1 MHSMTGFGV
10 AQGKVG
16 RFRLVVEARSVNHRF
31 CEVGFRSPGRF
42 AIFEP
47 EAARRVRERFAR
59 GKFELFLREE
69 SVERE
74 QTEIALAKRAHG
86 VLKRIQKEL
95 GLLGPITM
103 ADILKSRE
111 VFFAHSGQ
119 QEDIDALRKPF
130 GELLDRALDGLK
142 TMRSREGDRLGRWF
156 TGRAKHMLRLLKV
169 IEKEALKRGDNY
181 RKKLEGRYKGQAA
194 MEEGRVLQEAAIM
207 AERADVTE
215 EIVRLRSHLHEFER
229 FLSLKEPI
237 GRKFDFLAQEM
248 GREINTIGSK
258 SQGVKLAHQVIE
270 FKSELER
277 VREQIQNV
285 E

>member
-1 MHSMTGFGV
+1 MTGFGV

-31 CEVGFRSPGRF
+31 CEVSFRSPGRF
-42 AIFEP
+42 AILEP
-47 EAARRVRERFAR
+47 EVVRHVRERFSR

-69 SVERE
+69 SIDRE
-74 QTEIALAKRAHG
+74 QAEIALARRSFN

-95 GLLGPITM
+95 KLPGAVTIS
-103 ADILKSRE
+103 DILTSRE
-111 VFFAHSGQ
+111 IFFSHSGH
-119 QEDIDALRKPF
+119 EDVTVLQKPLIDLV
-130 GELLDRALDGLK
+130 DRALQSLGV
-142 TMRSREGDRLGRWF
+142 MRSREGERLQKWF
-156 TGRAKHMLRLLKV
+156 DGRAKHLLRLLLV

-181 RKKLEGRYKGQAA
+181 RKKLEDKWKGVGT
-194 MEEGRVLQEAAIM
+194 MEEGRVLQEAAMM

-215 EIVRLRSHLHEFER
+215 EIVRLRSHLHEFEKFAR
-229 FLSLKEPI
+229 AKEPI

-277 VREQIQNV
+277 IREQIQNV

>member
-1 MHSMTGFGV
+1 MTGFGV

-31 CEVGFRSPGRF
+31 CEVSFRSHGRF

-47 EAARRVRERFAR
+47 EVARRVRERFAR

-69 SVERE
+69 SVDRE
-74 QTEIALAKRAHG
+74 QTEIALAKRAHA

-95 GLLGPITM
+95 GITGPISM

-111 VFFAHSGQ
+111 IFFAHSA
-119 QEDIDALRKPF
+119 QEDIETLRKPF
-130 GELLDRALDGLK
+130 GDLLDRALEGLK
-142 TMRSREGDRLGRWF
+142 TMRGREGDRIGRWLD
-156 TGRAKHMLRLLKV
+156 GRGKHMLRLLQV
-169 IEKEALKRGDNY
+169 IEKEALKHGANY
-181 RKKLEGRYKGQAA
+181 RKRLEDRWKGQSA

-229 FLSLKEPI
+229 FLKLKEPI

>member
-1 MHSMTGFGV
+1 MNSMTGFGV

-16 RFRLVVEARSVNHRF
+16 RFRLVIEARSVNHRF
-31 CEVGFRSPGRF
+31 CEVSFRSPGRF

-47 EAARRVRERFAR
+47 EVGRRVRERFAR

-69 SVERE
+69 SMDRE
-74 QTEIALAKRAHG
+74 QAEVDLAKRSYK
-86 VLKRIQKEL
+86 VLKRIQKEI
-95 GLLGPITM
+95 GLSGPVTM
-103 ADILKSRE
+103 SDVLTSRGI
-111 VFFAHSGQ
+111 FFAHPVH
-119 QEDIDALRKPF
+119 EDVSVLQKP
-130 GELLDRALDGLK
+130 LLDLLGRALDGLK
-142 TMRSREGDRLGRWF
+142 LMRSREGSSLQKWLQGR
-156 TGRAKHMLRLLKV
+156 TRHLLKLLQV

-181 RKKLEGRYKGQAA
+181 RKKLEGRWKGAGP

-215 EIVRLRSHLHEFER
+215 EIVRLRSHLQEFDR
-229 FLSLKEPI
+229 FTRATEPI

-277 VREQIQNV
+277 IREQIQNV

>member
-1 MHSMTGFGV
+1 MYSMTGFGV

-31 CEVGFRSPGRF
+31 CEVSFRSPGRF
-42 AIFEP
+42 AIFDP
-47 EAARRVRERFAR
+47 EVARRVRERFAR

-69 SVERE
+69 SVDRE
-74 QTEIALAKRAHG
+74 QAEIELAKRSYR
-86 VLKRIQKEL
+86 VLKRLQKEV
-95 GLLGPITM
+95 GISGPVSIS
-103 ADILKSRE
+103 DILTCRGIL
-111 VFFAHSGQ
+111 FAHAGS
-119 QEDIDALRKPF
+119 EDIEALRKP
-130 GELLDRALDGLK
+130 LMALVDRALDSLR
-142 TMRSREGDRLGRWF
+142 TMRSREGLRLRKWF
-156 TGRAKHMLRLLKV
+156 EGRARHLFKLLQV
-169 IEKEALKRGDNY
+169 IEKEALKRGDSY
-181 RKKLEGRYKGQAA
+181 RRKLEERYKGPGT
-194 MEEGRVLQEAAIM
+194 MEEGRVLQETAIM

-229 FLSLKEPI
+229 FTRLSEPI

-277 VREQIQNV
+277 IREQIQNV

>member
-1 MHSMTGFGV
+1 MTGFGV

-31 CEVGFRSPGRF
+31 CEVSFRSPGRF

-47 EAARRVRERFAR
+47 EVVRRVRERFAR
-59 GKFELFLREE
+59 GKLELFLREE
-69 SVERE
+69 SVDRE
-74 QTEIALAKRAHG
+74 QAEIELAKRSYH

-95 GLLGPITM
+95 GMSGPVTISDVLTC
-103 ADILKSRE
+103 RE
-111 VFFAHSGQ
+111 IFFAHAG
-119 QEDIDALRKPF
+119 QEDVETLRKPF
-130 GELLDRALDGLK
+130 LDLLDRALSGLK
-142 TMRSREGDRLGRWF
+142 TMRMREGGRLQKWFEDRAR
-156 TGRAKHMLRLLKV
+156 HLLKLLHLV
-169 IEKEALKRGDNY
+169 EREALKRGDTY
-181 RKKLEGRYKGQAA
+181 RKKLEERFKGAGT
-194 MEEGRVLQEAAIM
+194 MEESRVLQEAAIM

-215 EIVRLRSHLHEFER
+215 EIVRLRSHLQEFQR
-229 FLSLKEPI
+229 FTRQVEPI

-277 VREQIQNV
+277 IREQIQNV

>member
-1 MHSMTGFGV
+1 MTGFGV

-31 CEVGFRSPGRF
+31 CEVSFRSPGRF
-42 AIFEP
+42 AILEP
-47 EAARRVRERFAR
+47 EVVRRVRERFSR

-69 SVERE
+69 SIDRE
-74 QTEIALAKRAHG
+74 QTEIELARRSFN

-95 GLLGPITM
+95 KISGPVTIS
-103 ADILKSRE
+103 DILTSRE
-111 VFFAHSGQ
+111 IFFAHSGH
-119 QEDIDALRKPF
+119 EDVTALQKP
-130 GELLDRALDGLK
+130 LVDLVDRALESLG
-142 TMRSREGDRLGRWF
+142 TMRHREGERLQKWF
-156 TGRAKHMLRLLKV
+156 DGRAKHLLKLLQV

-181 RKKLEGRYKGQAA
+181 RKKLEDKWKGVA
-194 MEEGRVLQEAAIM
+194 MEEGRVLQEAALM

-215 EIVRLRSHLHEFER
+215 EIVRLRSHLHEFEKFAR
-229 FLSLKEPI
+229 AREPI

-258 SQGVKLAHQVIE
+258 SQGVKLAHQVIG

-277 VREQIQNV
+277 IREQIQNV

>member
-1 MHSMTGFGV
+1 
-10 AQGKVG
+10 
-16 RFRLVVEARSVNHRF
+16 
-31 CEVGFRSPGRF
+31 
-42 AIFEP
+42 
-47 EAARRVRERFAR
+47 VRERFSR

-69 SVERE
+69 SVDRE
-74 QTEIALAKRAHG
+74 QAEIELAKRAFR
-86 VLKRIQKEL
+86 VLKRLQKEL
-95 GLLGPITM
+95 GIGGAVSIS
-103 ADILKSRE
+103 DILTCRE
-111 VFFAHSGQ
+111 ILFAHAGS
-119 QEDIDALRKPF
+119 EDIESLRKPLLN
-130 GELLDRALDGLK
+130 LLDRALDGLK
-142 TMRSREGDRLGRWF
+142 SMRSREGVRLQKWLQ
-156 TGRAKHMLRLLKV
+156 GRARHLIRLLQF

-181 RKKLEGRYKGQAA
+181 RRKLEERYKGPGT

-215 EIVRLRSHLHEFER
+215 EIVRLRSHLQEFER
-229 FLSLKEPI
+229 FTRLGEPI

-277 VREQIQNV
+277 IREQIQNV

>member
-1 MHSMTGFGV
+1 MLSMTGFGV

-31 CEVGFRSPGRF
+31 CEVSFRSPGRF
-42 AIFEP
+42 AIFDP
-47 EAARRVRERFAR
+47 EVSRRVRERFAR

-69 SVERE
+69 SVDRE
-74 QTEIALAKRAHG
+74 EAEIGLAKRSYR
-86 VLKRIQKEL
+86 VLKRLQKEL
-95 GLLGPITM
+95 GIGGAVSI
-103 ADILKSRE
+103 ADILTCRE
-111 VFFAHSGQ
+111 ILFAHAGS
-119 QEDIDALRKPF
+119 EDIESLRKPLLN
-130 GELLDRALDGLK
+130 LLDRALDSLK
-142 TMRSREGDRLGRWF
+142 SMRAREGVRLQKWF
-156 TGRAKHMLRLLKV
+156 QGRAKHLIRLLQV

-181 RKKLEGRYKGQAA
+181 RKQLEQRYKGPGT

-229 FLSLKEPI
+229 FTRLGEPI

-258 SQGVKLAHQVIE
+258 SQGVKLAHQVID

-277 VREQIQNV
+277 IREQIQNV

>member
-1 MHSMTGFGV
+1 MTGFGV

-31 CEVGFRSPGRF
+31 CEVSFRSPGRF
-42 AIFEP
+42 AIFDP
-47 EAARRVRERFAR
+47 EVARRVRERFVR

-69 SVERE
+69 SVDRE
-74 QTEIALAKRAHG
+74 QAEIELAKRSYR
-86 VLKRIQKEL
+86 VLKRLQKEL
-95 GLLGPITM
+95 GIAGPVSI
-103 ADILKSRE
+103 ADILTCRE
-111 VFFAHSGQ
+111 IFFAHAGS
-119 QEDIDALRKPF
+119 EDIEALRKPLLA
-130 GELLDRALDGLK
+130 LLDRSLDSLR
-142 TMRSREGDRLGRWF
+142 TMRSREGVRLRKWF
-156 TGRAKHMLRLLKV
+156 EGRARHLFKLLQV

-181 RKKLEGRYKGQAA
+181 RKKLEERYKGRGT
-194 MEEGRVLQEAAIM
+194 MEEGRVLQETAIM

-215 EIVRLRSHLHEFER
+215 EVVRLRSHLQEFER
-229 FLSLKEPI
+229 FTRLNEPI

-277 VREQIQNV
+277 IREQIQNV

>member
-31 CEVGFRSPGRF
+31 CEVSFRSPGRF
-42 AIFEP
+42 AIFDP
-47 EAARRVRERFAR
+47 EVARRVRERFAR
-59 GKFELFLREE
+59 GKFEVFLREE
-69 SVERE
+69 SVDRE
-74 QTEIALAKRAHG
+74 QAEIELAKRSHR
-86 VLKRIQKEL
+86 VLKRLQKEL
-95 GLLGPITM
+95 GLAGPVTISDVLTCRE
-103 ADILKSRE
+103 IL
-111 VFFAHSGQ
+111 FAHAGS
-119 QEDIDALRKPF
+119 EDIESLRKPLVD
-130 GELLDRALDGLK
+130 LLDRALESLK
-142 TMRSREGDRLGRWF
+142 SMRAREGLRLRKWF
-156 TGRAKHMLRLLKV
+156 EGRARHLLRLLQV
-169 IEKEALKRGDNY
+169 IEKEALKRGDTY
-181 RKKLEGRYKGQAA
+181 RRKLEERYKGPGA

-229 FLSLKEPI
+229 FLRLSEPI

-277 VREQIQNV
+277 IREQIQNV